1 MFSAQFIDENV
12 NDEIESMEYDEVFNK
27 ELEKEIKYDNDID
40 SIIFYKEKLEKH
52 PDFIGIK
59 NICSGEIL
67 NIIKESQ
74 LVNKGNY
81 GNFDDDIYDIFYKM
95 CDELEISLNKE
106 KVNYVINKIFKRI
119 YVGVD

>member
-1 MFSAQFIDENV
+1 MYSAQFMDENV
-12 NDEIESMEYDEVFNK
+12 NDEIEYMEYDELFNK

-52 PDFIGIK
+52 PDFIAIK

-67 NIIKESQ
+67 NIIKKSQ

-106 KVNYVINKIFKRI
+106 KINYVINKIFKRI